1 MLCAVLGRNQFA
13 ILRIGASFDSKMN
26 GGKTVKR
33 ISAREL
39 AVMAICL
46 TLGLLAKRI
55 ISPLTNTLTDFFRI
69 PGGSAAVGFSLAFLV
84 VGKHM
89 SHVPCAATMM
99 GFVQSLLAL
108 ALGMSGYQGMLA
120 VFSYTFPG
128 IVIDVTAYFIKQ
140 RGTLYCFVS
149 CILGSVVS
157 ALISNMIAF
166 HLKGISLVLWLLL
179 SALSGALGGYIA
191 GLVSTRLSKIIT

>member
-69 PGGSAAVGFSLAFLV
+69 PGGSATVGFSLAFLV

-108 ALGMSGYQGMLA
+108 ALGMSGYPGMLA

-128 IVIDVTAYFIKQ
+128 IVIDVIFNSENGPCQISFNDD
-140 RGTLYCFVS
+140 GNVIFV
-149 CILGSVVS
+149 
-157 ALISNMIAF
+157 NF
-166 HLKGISLVLWLLL
+166 EQ
-179 SALSGALGGYIA
+179 
-191 GLVSTRLSKIIT
+191 LSKQSFPILVTPSGIIIDVIFVL

>member
-108 ALGMSGYQGMLA
+108 ALGMS

-191 GLVSTRLSKIIT
+191 GLVSTRLSKIIK